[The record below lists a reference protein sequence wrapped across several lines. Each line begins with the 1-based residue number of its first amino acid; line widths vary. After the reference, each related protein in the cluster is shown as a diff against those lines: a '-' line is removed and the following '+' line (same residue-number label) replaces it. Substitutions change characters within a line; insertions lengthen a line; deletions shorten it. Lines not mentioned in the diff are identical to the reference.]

1 MHQIVPFGCRR
12 QGVLTFNCCQDMGP
26 DGKAS
31 FEEHRDVGGIDGKCQ
46 TEQGGCVTSDTRYV
60 KVR

>member
-1 MHQIVPFGCRR
+1 
-12 QGVLTFNCCQDMGP
+12 MGP